1 DPFDGRADLERR
13 VIRCVGDAQERMRE
27 DRLRA
32 LRALRFAGRFDFTLD
47 PATWQAIADSAPH
60 LGRLSMERVK
70 QELEKVMEQVAQ
82 PSATLERYR
91 EAGIFASLVPALA
104 DAPAARFAAVD
115 FLARPGLAR
124 RPDRRM
130 LRLAALF
137 VEPGVRP
144 PRDLEQTLKQLKF
157 SNVEA
162 RATLTLAAAAADWPF
177 GAEGASA
184 ASAASGASTA
194 SGASGAAGA
203 TTAARWAPT
212 LALDGEA
219 LRRAIA
225 RAGRLMVPGLTRIL
239 WARARAEGAT
249 A

>member
-104 DAPAARFAAVD
+104 DAPRARFAAVD

-137 VEPGVRP
+137 VEPGVP
-144 PRDLEQTLKQLKF
+144 PARELEKTLKQLKF
-157 SNVEA
+157 SNVEV
-162 RATLTLAAAAADWPF
+162 RATLALAAAAGDQPWAATARA
-177 GAEGASA
+177 AESAESA
-184 ASAASGASTA
+184 ASPASPASPQGDHLLSEMAERRGDDPSASARVPAAH
-194 SGASGAAGA
+194 
-203 TTAARWAPT
+203 
-212 LALDGEA
+212 
-219 LRRAIA
+219 
-225 RAGRLMVPGLTRIL
+225 
-239 WARARAEGAT
+239 
-249 A
+249 